1 LMPSPPIDAQPRD
14 RASMDPEGIYG
25 GKEDAGLPP
34 KARLREPGQRVNG
47 VNGVEHGEP
56 SANGSSAD
64 DGLDI
69 PDSLQRTGHRCDHC
83 GSIFGAMKRWD
94 WPGTPDGI
102 WLHPRCEAPWHD
114 GDNPLSRQPLNGG
127 TFGGSAA

>member
-1 LMPSPPIDAQPRD
+1 
-14 RASMDPEGIYG
+14 MDPEGIYG

-34 KARLREPGQRVNG
+34 RVNG
-47 VNGVEHGEP
+47 VNGIEHGGP
-56 SANGSSAD
+56 SPGSSGPCATD
-64 DGLDI
+64 DLDI
-69 PDSLQRTGHRCDHC
+69 PDSFRRTGHRCDHC
-83 GSIFGAMKRWD
+83 GSIFGAMKRRD
-94 WPGTPDGI
+94 WPGRPDGI